1 MATVR
6 QSTVGSWGKCSYKI
20 KLGRQYGYRTSIVRV
35 LGTAVHKAHEIYY
48 LERKE
53 GRQISTSNVFVD
65 GAIAELDDEVEKSEQ
80 MDWQFQAQTKYKDE
94 VILDREQS
102 IKWITELVKMY
113 HDQKWYYPLDWEILG
128 VEETFTIPLP
138 DSTHQAHGTMD
149 LMMKDPRGN
158 IVCADH
164 KTSKEFVTKSKYTQ
178 KNSIQASY
186 YTWATSVILGVPLD
200 GIQFYFDVLSWAPR
214 KAGRGKTID
223 PTARFERFNET
234 RTPEQV
240 HASLKHANIVGD
252 LMEKDA
258 YVPNTDGWW
267 CSKNFCDYFN
277 ECEYGKT
284 YAISL

>member
-20 KLGRQYGYRTSIVRV
+20 KLGRQYGYRPSIVRV

-65 GAIAELDDEVEKSEQ
+65 GAIAELDEEVEKSEQ

-128 VEETFTIPLP
+128 VEETFTMP
-138 DSTHQAHGTMD
+138 
-149 LMMKDPRGN
+149 
-158 IVCADH
+158 
-164 KTSKEFVTKSKYTQ
+164 
-178 KNSIQASY
+178 
-186 YTWATSVILGVPLD
+186 
-200 GIQFYFDVLSWAPR
+200 
-214 KAGRGKTID
+214 
-223 PTARFERFNET
+223 
-234 RTPEQV
+234 
-240 HASLKHANIVGD
+240 
-252 LMEKDA
+252 
-258 YVPNTDGWW
+258 
-267 CSKNFCDYFN
+267 
-277 ECEYGKT
+277 
-284 YAISL
+284 